1 MAPSEHCDK
10 TAFVLDSGKSG
21 KQENDLF
28 RLKIKQNAIN
38 MLMFF
43 SNGTRHIL
51 ANFSSF
57 LLGAVQLSHDQFFA
71 PSGALTFCHT
81 WPYLGIFQDRAKSGI
96 IF

>member
-43 SNGTRHIL
+43 SNGTRNML
-51 ANFSSF
+51 ANFFFFS
-57 LLGAVQLSHDQFFA
+57 VQLSHDQFFA
-71 PSGALTFCHT
+71 SSGALTFCHT